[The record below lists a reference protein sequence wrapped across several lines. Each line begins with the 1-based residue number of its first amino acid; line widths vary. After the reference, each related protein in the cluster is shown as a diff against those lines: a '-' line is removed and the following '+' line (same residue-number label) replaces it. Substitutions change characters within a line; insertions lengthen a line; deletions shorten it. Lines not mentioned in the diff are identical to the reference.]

1 MKIAILEI
9 APHGHY
15 TYVESIALIYT
26 AVPENEVVIF
36 TNEKGY
42 NALKHLENNRIQIKK
57 MLFTVEVRNPDSFG
71 KGVEN
76 AFNQIVGFDKIYA
89 VTLEAYT
96 KEPFYLM
103 QAFEKTNFSCPIYY
117 VIHNVDFWFQQ
128 SLSDKIRNVFF
139 QLKSFKDFTYHF
151 KVYFYYAFI
160 NPKIIQKVKSS
171 GGKFVTLTESV
182 GNELAKFV
190 GKEKVEV
197 VPFSV
202 FDGNVL
208 AKKKE
213 NNNPRLRVCLPG
225 FVSSIRRDYASIFQ
239 LLATDKDNF
248 FKDNIEFDFL
258 GGISPSEGGEQI
270 RDEANDWISKGYA
283 LHIYDKHSV
292 GLEEFDENLVQAD
305 LILGNMH
312 IKQGANA
319 AYGKSKESGL
329 IFTMI
334 KAAKVGL
341 LPRGYTADNA
351 LKSSVL
357 TFKSYDEIASILK
370 KIIENPE
377 YWAHLQ
383 ANALKNSEKFRPLS
397 IYNRLEIETI

>member
-1 MKIAILEI
+1 MRIAILEI

-26 AVPENEVVIF
+26 AVPENNVVIF

-42 NALKHLENNRIQIKK
+42 NALKHLENDKIVIKK
-57 MLFTVEVRNPDSFG
+57 AFFTVKERNPDSFG

-76 AFNQIVGFDKIYA
+76 TFNQIVGFDKIYV
-89 VTLEAYT
+89 VTLEAYA
-96 KEPFYLM
+96 KEPFRLM
-103 QAFEKTNFSCPIYY
+103 QSFEKTNFSCPIYY

-128 SLSDKIRNVFF
+128 SLSDKINNVFF
-139 QLKSFKDFTYHF
+139 QLKTFKDLTYRL
-151 KVYFYYAFI
+151 KVYFYYAYI

-182 GNELAKFV
+182 GNELAKYV
-190 GKEKVEV
+190 GKEKVAV

-202 FDGNVL
+202 FNGKIL
-208 AKKKE
+208 AKQKGK
-213 NNNPRLRVCLPG
+213 NNPRLRICLPG
-225 FVSSIRRDYASIFQ
+225 FVSSTRRDYAPIFQ
-239 LLATDKDNF
+239 LLANDKNRF

-258 GGISPSEGGEQI
+258 GGISTSEGGEQI
-270 RDEANDWISKGYA
+270 RDEAKVWMSKGYA
-283 LHIYDKHSV
+283 IRIYDKPSV
-292 GLEEFDENLVQAD
+292 GLEEFDENLAQAD

-312 IKQGANA
+312 IKQGANG

-351 LKSSVL
+351 LKTSVL
-357 TFKSYDEIASILK
+357 TFNSYADIASILK
-370 KIIENPE
+370 KIIENSA
-377 YWAHLQ
+377 YWAQLQ
-383 ANALKNSEKFRPLS
+383 ANALANSEKFRPRS
-397 IYNRLEIETI
+397 IYNRLEKETI